1 MERVCSKISEHP
13 LLGTCLGTLQMFWNN
28 QHAKASTEILP
39 PSPEQKERGRC
50 RDDWLV
56 YQHHSDSLWAK
67 SQCFGIVCIKSMCNS
82 GISCCCTQENA
93 LQKWSRKICCQGQI
107 FLSIDCKQY
116 RNRYVTLTSSLTDL
130 FTGHLPKICFTI
142 IESSGQI
149 FHKCWSLCTLFLE
162 FSFLGSVKLGG
173 RLCDKQLEKL
183 LILTWRKERQ
193 EIKLP
198 WYLTQSLTTRHE
210 LILKDLAYL

>member
-1 MERVCSKISEHP
+1 MNGSWVSCVMKRVCSRISEHP

-50 RDDWLV
+50 RDDWPV

-67 SQCFGIVCIKSMCNS
+67 SQCFGIVCIKSMYNS

-130 FTGHLPKICFTI
+130 FTGHLPTICFTI
-142 IESSGQI
+142 LESSGQI

-173 RLCDKQLEKL
+173 R
-183 LILTWRKERQ
+183 Q

-198 WYLTQSLTTRHE
+198 WHLTQSFTKRLE
-210 LILKDLAYL
+210 LILKDLVYM